1 MAVTLASTTEGGWE
15 YSTDNGSSWIAF
27 ADSTPSPSAALLFDI
42 SDVTVAPDIRFNAST
57 GENGVTASLEVYAL
71 DQTQTPSPADVTTQ
85 IIQTMGLQVLFPVR
99 FVTLPCLS
107 AE

>member
-1 MAVTLASTTEGGWE
+1 MAVTSASTTEGGWE

-57 GENGVTASLEVYAL
+57 GENGVTASLEVYAGPNANTFSRRC
-71 DQTQTPSPADVTTQ
+71 DNAKF
-85 IIQTMGLQVLFPVR
+85 QTMGLQVLFPVR